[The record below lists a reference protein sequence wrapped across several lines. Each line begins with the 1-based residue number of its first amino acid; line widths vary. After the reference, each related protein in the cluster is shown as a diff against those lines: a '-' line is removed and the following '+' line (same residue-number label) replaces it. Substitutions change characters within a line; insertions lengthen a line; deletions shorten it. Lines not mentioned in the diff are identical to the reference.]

1 MARSTRSVALARV
14 VTPAQLKRDI
24 RIRRADELA
33 GPSGP
38 NGVVLIGIT
47 NDRVMENSAP
57 GTPVGDIFTIPAG
70 ADIEL
75 VTTGGNR
82 FDLVGSTLV
91 VGSTPLDHEATPVV
105 NVLVHA
111 EYAGSTLETTLPI
124 TILNETEVIG
134 VTLSANTV
142 LENSAAGVTIG
153 TLTPNPADATLQVVG
168 PYAGYFT
175 VAAGNILK
183 TGSTPTDYETA
194 PNLTDH
200 SYPVT
205 IAATRQ
211 GETANFTIPVF
222 VLNQVEI
229 TNITLSANHIA
240 EGSGSGTVVGGLTST
255 PSGATFSLV
264 DNAGSRFALAGN
276 NVVAGSVATNYDTAT
291 QHDITVRGTIG
302 NESLN
307 KTFTILVDNVNSISD
322 ITLTGA
328 SVNENTAPGVTVGTF
343 ATVPPGLPLTLTDTA
358 GNRFAL
364 SGNTLQTGA
373 TATNYEVAQS
383 HQVTAQATFGS
394 DTLSKNFTINVVDI
408 DEINDITLSGN
419 TVTENT
425 AAGVTVGTLA
435 SVPTGATFSIIS
447 QSPAGSYFVINGNAL
462 QTGATP
468 TDYENAI
475 SHTVNIRGTRQSET
489 YDEAFTINV
498 TNITEISSVSLD
510 NLSINENS
518 PQGTTVG
525 NLTSSP
531 AGASFSLTDNAGG
544 RFQISGGVLQAGSVA
559 TNYEA
564 ATSHSVTVRG
574 TRLGETKDQQ
584 FTISVNDLVELSTI
598 SLSGSSI
605 DENSGP
611 GTGVGTLSSS
621 PAGASFSL
629 TNSAGNRFALS
640 GNTIVAGSVATDYET
655 ATSHQITVQGTRLGE
670 TKSQNFTISVN
681 DVNEAPPA
689 PDLDSF
695 GLSGSSIDENSGAG
709 TFVGTFSS
717 SPSGASYVLTN
728 SAGGRFAISG
738 SSLVAGSTPT
748 DYETATSHSISVQAT
763 RGATTLS
770 DSFTITVNNLAE
782 GGGGSPTLTPGVSNG
797 SLTVFASNP
806 GEQAVSG
813 YVTVSISQGTGPYSF
828 DWEQVSGYANM
839 YVAYGT
845 VNGKPNDS
853 GYFYLDQGDRPSDR
867 TTIWRCKVTDSVG
880 NYGYTNNVTIRL
892 VQSSPT

>member
-1 MARSTRSVALARV
+1 M
-14 VTPAQLKRDI
+14 
-24 RIRRADELA
+24 
-33 GPSGP
+33 
-38 NGVVLIGIT
+38 VLIGIT

-57 GTPVGDIFTIPAG
+57 GTPVGDIYTIPAG

-91 VGSTPLDHEATPVV
+91 VGTTPLDHEATPVV

-111 EYAGSTLETTLPI
+111 EYAGSTLETNLPI

-183 TGSTPTDYETA
+183 TGATPTDYETA

-328 SVNENTAPGVTVGTF
+328 SVNENTAAGVTVGTF
-343 ATVPPGLPLTLTDTA
+343 ATVPPGLPLTLSDTA

-364 SGNTLQTGA
+364 VGNTLQTGA
-373 TATNYEVAQS
+373 VATNYEVAQT
-383 HQVTAQATFGS
+383 HQITAQATFGS
-394 DTLSKNFTINVVDI
+394 DTLSKNFTITVVDV
-408 DEINDITLSGN
+408 DEISDITLSAN

-425 AAGVTVGTLA
+425 AAGVTVGALT
-435 SVPTGATFSIIS
+435 STPSGATFSIVS
-447 QSPAGSYFVINGNAL
+447 QTPAGTYFAVNGTNL

-468 TDYENAI
+468 TNYEANT
-475 SHTVNIRGTRQSET
+475 SHSVTIRGTRQSET
-489 YDEAFTINV
+489 FDKTFTINV
-498 TNITEISSVSLD
+498 SDVDEINNITLSATSL
-510 NLSINENS
+510 NENS

-525 NLTSSP
+525 TLTAAPIDTGVTYSIVSQTP
-531 AGASFSLTDNAGG
+531 AGNYL
-544 RFQISGGVLQAGSVA
+544 QISSNTLQAGSTA

-564 ATSHSVTVRG
+564 NTSHSVTIRG
-574 TRLGETKDQQ
+574 TRLSETFDKT
-584 FTISVNDLVELSTI
+584 FTITINDLVELSTI

-629 TNSAGNRFALS
+629 TDNAGGRFALT
-640 GNTIVAGSVATDYET
+640 GGVNIVAGSVGTDYE
-655 ATSHQITVQGTRLGE
+655 AAQSHQITVQGTRLGE
-670 TKSQNFTISVN
+670 TKSQSFTITVN

-695 GLSGSSIDENSGAG
+695 SLSGNSLQENSAPG
-709 TFVGTFSS
+709 TPIGTFSS
-717 SPSGASYVLTN
+717 SPSGASYTLTD
-728 SAGGRFAISG
+728 SAGGRV
-738 SSLVAGSTPT
+738 SLAGANLSAGSTNT
-748 DYETATSHSISVQAT
+748 DYETTPSFSIGVTAT
-763 RGATTLS
+763 RGATS
-770 DSFTITVNNLAE
+770 IPQNFTINVGDVSE
-782 GGGGSPTLTPGVSNG
+782 GGGGGSQTLSVSKNAGNLTGSAVGGTTPPTT
-797 SLTVFASNP
+797 TQTITATASGGTAP
-806 GEQAVSG
+806 YSYQWEYVSG
-813 YVTVSISQGTGPYSF
+813 DTGCLLANVSDREAY
-828 DWEQVSGYANM
+828 WYLAN
-839 YVAYGT
+839 
-845 VNGKPNDS
+845 
-853 GYFYLDQGDRPSDR
+853 GDRPSNR
-867 TTIWRCKVTDSVG
+867 TAIWRCKATDAIG
-880 NYGYTNNVTIRL
+880 NYGYTSNSQITL
-892 VQSSPT
+892 TWS